1 MNDKTR
7 NHLIKVA
14 DDFNSIVNDW
24 IKIVSRYYNNDK
36 DIRYVRDNIE
46 SLFHIDN
53 FRVIEEASKF
63 ILMYGNEIQE
73 STIENN
79 VLLNI
84 DYTNFIH
91 NNNKNPNQIAKIVEM
106 IKGIWPQFKK
116 KEKKMILD
124 QIKNALGLCAKYTF
138 IINNKCLPPN

>member
-1 MNDKTR
+1 MDDRTRSHLAKT
-7 NHLIKVA
+7 A
-14 DDFNSIVNDW
+14 DEFNSIVNNW

-46 SLFHIDN
+46 SLFHIDQ

-63 ILMYGNEIQE
+63 ILMYGNEIQQ
-73 STIENN
+73 STIDNN

-84 DYTNFIH
+84 DYSSFVQ
-91 NNNKNPNQIAKIVEM
+91 NNKNPNQIAKIVEM

-116 KEKKMILD
+116 KEKKMVLD
-124 QIKNALGLCAKYTF
+124 QIKESLGLCAKYTF
-138 IINNKCLPPN
+138 IINNKCLPPV